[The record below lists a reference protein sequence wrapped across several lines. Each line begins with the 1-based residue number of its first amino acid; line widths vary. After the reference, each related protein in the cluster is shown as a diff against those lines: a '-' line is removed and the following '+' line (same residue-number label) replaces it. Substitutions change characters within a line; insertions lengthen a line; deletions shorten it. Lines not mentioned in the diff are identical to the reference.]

1 MKLEVI
7 KSGEQFIIPELQKLK
22 IKNKR
27 FFVELDEVEV
37 SDIPTFQE
45 FIAQNW
51 RSILSKSLSNYHD
64 DNHTWQLEYGQY
76 LMEKSA

>member
-7 KSGEQFIIPELQKLK
+7 QVGEQFIIPELQKLK
-22 IKNKR
+22 LKNKR
-27 FFVELDEVEV
+27 IFVELDDVEV
-37 SDIPTFQE
+37 NDTTVSPE

-64 DNHTWQLEYGQY
+64 DNTWKLEYGQY

>member
-7 KSGEQFIIPELQKLK
+7 QSGEQFIILELQKLK

-27 FFVELDEVEV
+27 IFVELDDIEV
-37 SDIPTFQE
+37 SNTSISQE
-45 FIAQNW
+45 LIAQNW

-64 DNHTWQLEYGQY
+64 DKTWQLEYGQY
-76 LMEKSA
+76 LMEKSI

>member
-7 KSGEQFIIPELQKLK
+7 QVGEQFIIPELQKLK
-22 IKNKR
+22 LKNKR
-27 FFVELDEVEV
+27 IFVELDDVEV
-37 SDIPTFQE
+37 NDTTVSPE

-64 DNHTWQLEYGQY
+64 DNTWKFEYGQY
-76 LMEKSA
+76 LMEKLT

>member
-7 KSGEQFIIPELQKLK
+7 QSGEQFIILELQKLK

-27 FFVELDEVEV
+27 IFVELDDIEV
-37 SDIPTFQE
+37 SNTSISQE
-45 FIAQNW
+45 LIAQNW

-64 DNHTWQLEYGQY
+64 NTWQLENGQY
-76 LMEKSA
+76 LMEKSI